1 MIGLPGPKTII
12 VCGVIALA
20 MGAGGYVKG
29 SSDKDDEWRIADLQ
43 RIEREDKLA
52 KQETA
57 KRQAAIDAA
66 EARWHQTQKELEHER
81 TRATDLD
88 QRLGLA
94 LGRVSDLGR
103 SLAATHADPSGS
115 CPKLAEANA
124 ALVGAL
130 ERLSRE
136 GSAIARIGDDAV
148 SAAETCRSAWEN
160 AARKGAN
167 E

>member
-12 VCGVIALA
+12 VCGVVALA
-20 MGAGGYVKG
+20 MGVGGYIKG
-29 SSDKDDEWRIADLQ
+29 SADKDDEWRIADLQ
-43 RIEREDKLA
+43 RIDREAEIA

-81 TRATDLD
+81 IRATDLD
-88 QRLGLA
+88 QRLGVA

-103 SLAATHADPSGS
+103 RLAATHADAAGS

-124 ALVGAL
+124 VLVGAL

-160 AARKGAN
+160 AAQKGVN
-167 E
+167 D